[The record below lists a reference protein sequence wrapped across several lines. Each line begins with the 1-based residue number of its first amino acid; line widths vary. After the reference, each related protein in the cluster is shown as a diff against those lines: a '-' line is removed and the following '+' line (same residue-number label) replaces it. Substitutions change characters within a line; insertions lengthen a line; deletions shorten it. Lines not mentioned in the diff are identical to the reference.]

1 MPVVRD
7 NRIHLVKVDLGSTT
21 ASTAKSSADSKATK
35 PSRSVWARPRTTA
48 NWSSPSAPKRSEITV
63 GFSPT
68 LSGAKHGYGGVG
80 SYDFGTRQDSRLG
93 VDDRPVRG
101 GRELDLCRGVCADEL
116 EALGGFSPWFDGPVL
131 TAAWALFSGLA
142 YLLLRRGEI
151 ARHAPDEIANYR
163 CRMAE
168 TTPYS
173 ASASVC
179 ASREEKR
186 RLAAATAGFAL
197 TISVWVA
204 TLSFLPEGWFN
215 AFRMRRRCGFIV
227 WSRWG
232 YGGSSPLRC
241 V

>member
-1 MPVVRD
+1 MTSAQDKTRVSALMTGLSAVA
-7 NRIHLVKVDLGSTT
+7 GSWIFV
-21 ASTAKSSADSKATK
+21 AAFAPTK
-35 PSRSVWARPRTTA
+35 
-48 NWSSPSAPKRSEITV
+48 
-63 GFSPT
+63 
-68 LSGAKHGYGGVG
+68 
-80 SYDFGTRQDSRLG
+80 
-93 VDDRPVRG
+93 
-101 GRELDLCRGVCADEL
+101 L

-142 YLLLRRGEI
+142 YLLLRRGDI

-215 AFRMRRRCGFIV
+215 ALNAAPVWFYCLVSVGLWGLLTAAMRVALEASEHKPR
-227 WSRWG
+227 
-232 YGGSSPLRC
+232 PLT
-241 V
+241 